1 MQLSGW
7 NYVWLRGFRVLSS
20 LGDDLPRFIAGN
32 AHDKGAAG
40 DPCAIIH
47 VATGE
52 FSDRN
57 PQVNTLVAI
66 LSL

>member
-1 MQLSGW
+1 MEAGLPR
-7 NYVWLRGFRVLSS
+7 LPS
-20 LGDDLPRFIAGN
+20 LGDDLPRFIASN

-40 DPCAIIH
+40 YPCAIIL

-57 PQVNTLVAI
+57 AKIDTLVAI

>member
-1 MQLSGW
+1 M
-7 NYVWLRGFRVLSS
+7 RGFRVSPA
-20 LGDDLPRFIAGN
+20 LGDDLPGLIAGN

-40 DPCAIIH
+40 DPCAIVH

-57 PQVNTLVAI
+57 TQIDTLVAI